1 MDSDSCR
8 HLLIAPISRRVKSKS
23 FIDYNEQLQRATMD
37 NFEWLW
43 DDSEHNT
50 AQRGEYFAFYFHG
63 IKVVVHKIESI
74 RPPSK
79 RPPNWAE
86 NDGQQNRQ
94 VLVLSDPL
102 KEIGWNEW
110 QNLNG
115 PQCKQCT
122 FRTDLVFRRTRR
134 PLLYQMLMI
143 IEFEQRLNL

>member
-1 MDSDSCR
+1 MDYCR
-8 HLLIAPISRRVKSKS
+8 HFIIAPISKKITSKS
-23 FIDYNEQLQRATMD
+23 FIDYHYQLQRVNTD

-50 AQRGEYFAFYFHG
+50 AQSGEYFAFYFHG

-74 RPPSK
+74 RPPAE

-94 VLVLSDPL
+94 VLVLSAPL
-102 KEIGWNEW
+102 KEIHWNEW
-110 QNLNG
+110 QLLNG

-134 PLLYQMLMI
+134 PLIHQMLMMV
-143 IEFEQRLNL
+143 ELEQRLKQK

>member
-63 IKVVVHKIESI
+63 IKVVIHKIESI
-74 RPPSK
+74 RPLQK
-79 RPPNWAE
+79 GRPI
-86 NDGQQNRQ
+86 GQKMMDNKI
-94 VLVLSDPL
+94 D
-102 KEIGWNEW
+102 K
-110 QNLNG
+110 
-115 PQCKQCT
+115 C
-122 FRTDLVFRRTRR
+122 
-134 PLLYQMLMI
+134 
-143 IEFEQRLNL
+143 